1 MTQGC
6 TRFEWLE
13 FVFVS
18 QKYITSDVPEMKSF
32 VESGGNSVMA
42 VAMTEDIHHLFGV
55 DSAPLL
61 DIVLHGTLQGVI
73 NYVILAFPITDRFT
87 KLNDEHDSGNA
98 IVPVD
103 NISTTNFTPD
113 TPSVL
118 PSYPMNDLANLK
130 PKHRKHGTL
139 SALPPR
145 KRIKRN
151 DVKYSPLEGVLECS
165 TGNELLEI
173 DDAAVLSIQRGSRTV
188 CYQDLSRP
196 NMSSVPRVHDVVVP
210 TLEMEVCWKFD
221 TGKCVDASPLIVSLR
236 YVTLYACAFVCHVCI
251 CMSCDCCHV
260 CVHCTCV
267 CVCVCCVFILCVCM
281 RTLVRACVECN
292 LTFS

>member
-1 MTQGC
+1 MNDYHQWRFMTQEC

-18 QKYITSDVPEMKSF
+18 QKYITSDVPDMKSF

-55 DSAPLL
+55 DSASLL

-87 KLNDEHDSGNA
+87 KLNDEHDSSYA

-103 NISTTNFTPD
+103 NISTANFTPD
-113 TPSVL
+113 TRSVL
-118 PSYPMNDLANLK
+118 PSCPTNDFANLK
-130 PKHRKHGTL
+130 PRLRKHGTL

-145 KRIKRN
+145 KRIRRS

-165 TGNELLEI
+165 TGNDLLET
-173 DDAAVLSIQRGSRTV
+173 DDASVLSVQRG
-188 CYQDLSRP
+188 
-196 NMSSVPRVHDVVVP
+196 
-210 TLEMEVCWKFD
+210 
-221 TGKCVDASPLIVSLR
+221 
-236 YVTLYACAFVCHVCI
+236 
-251 CMSCDCCHV
+251 
-260 CVHCTCV
+260 
-267 CVCVCCVFILCVCM
+267 
-281 RTLVRACVECN
+281 
-292 LTFS
+292 